1 MLEFEHQLL
10 SRPDTWKC
18 NKTALIIE
26 ALDVMTRTRIQI
38 WFGIGFKIRVKAI
51 CRHLCLQTLH
61 IWQCASAA
69 GQRPRKGGGGR
80 KGACLWRR
88 MCTHFCVCV
97 HWMAHGTDVHTSFVL
112 LQQSKSNFQRA
123 LCEIK
128 YISEGAAQWGRG
140 TRGEN
145 LPKSM
150 KCLPK
155 KYKMGTKLPG
165 SRDIEAEVED
175 SPRQRTFSC
184 IVK

>member
-1 MLEFEHQLL
+1 
-10 SRPDTWKC
+10 
-18 NKTALIIE
+18 
-26 ALDVMTRTRIQI
+26 
-38 WFGIGFKIRVKAI
+38 
-51 CRHLCLQTLH
+51 
-61 IWQCASAA
+61 
-69 GQRPRKGGGGR
+69 
-80 KGACLWRR
+80 
-88 MCTHFCVCV
+88 
-97 HWMAHGTDVHTSFVL
+97 MAHGTDVHTSFVL